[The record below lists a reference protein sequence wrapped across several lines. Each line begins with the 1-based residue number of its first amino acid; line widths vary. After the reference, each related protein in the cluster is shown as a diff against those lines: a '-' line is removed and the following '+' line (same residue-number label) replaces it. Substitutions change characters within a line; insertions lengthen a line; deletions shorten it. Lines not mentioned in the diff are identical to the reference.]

1 MDSPRDIGFGP
12 LGGRSLGEMTQIVRE
27 IATDVRS
34 YYINDLVEMVTLG
47 SQQEVS
53 VVIQEAYVGFAS
65 PDTVQGP
72 FGLYIS
78 VAPTTSD
85 VDTHLDGK
93 VYFKRLDKME
103 SIMRDLDCPTVSDLV
118 GKTLFAHYNDGRPEV
133 FALTIESKTPV
144 ESRRD
149 VARERRGDSYRR

>member
-1 MDSPRDIGFGP
+1 MDGLRYSTSVGSGS
-12 LGGRSLGEMTQIVRE
+12 GSMKQVMAE
-27 IATDVRS
+27 IAADSRS
-34 YYINDLVEMVTLG
+34 YYINDLVGMVTLDY
-47 SQQEVS
+47 QQEVS

-78 VAPTTSD
+78 VAPTTPD
-85 VDTHLDGK
+85 VNTHLDGK

-103 SIMRDLDCPTVSDLV
+103 SIMRDLDCPTVSELV
-118 GKTLFAHYNDGRPEV
+118 GKTLFAQYNDGRPEV

-144 ESRRD
+144 KSKKD
-149 VARERRGDSYRR
+149 FPRERRGDDIYGR

>member
-1 MDSPRDIGFGP
+1 MDGLRYSTSVGSGS
-12 LGGRSLGEMTQIVRE
+12 GSMKQVMAE

-65 PDTVQGP
+65 PDPLQGP

-78 VAPTTSD
+78 VAPTTPD
-85 VDTHLDGK
+85 VDTHLDDK
-93 VYFKRLDKME
+93 VYFERLDKME
-103 SIMRDLDCPTVSDLV
+103 SIMCDLDCPTVSDLV
-118 GKTLFAHYNDGRPEV
+118 GKQLFAQYNGGRSEV

-144 ESRRD
+144 KSKKD
-149 VARERRGDSYRR
+149 FPRERIGESYRR